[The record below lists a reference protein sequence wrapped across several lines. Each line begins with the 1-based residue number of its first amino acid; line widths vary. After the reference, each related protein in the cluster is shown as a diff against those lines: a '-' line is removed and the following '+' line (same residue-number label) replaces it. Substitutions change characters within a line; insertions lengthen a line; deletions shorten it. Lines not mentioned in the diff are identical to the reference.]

1 MLAMESR
8 TALFRALQTGA
19 TVVTP
24 NNRLSNQLLYDY
36 SKKYPALAQEK
47 PRCLPYQAFLRS
59 LFLDLRHRD
68 AHKEHPVV
76 LTPLQKSHLFR
87 QILANEPSFS
97 CQDGLLSE
105 VEEAFTRCQHWLVD
119 PHHRAFEDTPQWLQ
133 FQEWL
138 QQFQQQLHAMNA
150 MTEEQLA
157 PYLLAQQSSFCI
169 ASIVWCCFDDY
180 TPQQRALQEALEA
193 EGCVQ
198 YYYDIPEENPTVS
211 YRFTAAD
218 EQDEYL
224 HMISWLKHRLTAGDE
239 RIGVVVPDL
248 QTHSQRLKRFLHRHL
263 PDLPFNLSLGKA
275 LSDYP
280 LVAHAL
286 TWLSLDKQPIS
297 NLTARLMLHSPFLAG
312 ARTESNAR
320 AQTMQDSRLLQEE
333 LIPFE
338 AFQKNLNETTPK
350 LGLLLEQLSHYPAE
364 ASPNAWATHFKTRLT
379 ALGFP
384 GEYPLS
390 SESYQCFQRLMMLF
404 DELQELALISPLMR
418 KKEAL
423 ESLQRLA
430 KSSIFQVKQ
439 PRTSIQILGLLEA
452 SGCTF
457 DSVWFCGL
465 TDQCLPQKVKLSAFI
480 PLSLQRD
487 LQMPHAVAS
496 RELQFAKQF
505 IERLQRGSNEIIF
518 SYPKLTGDLPELP
531 SPFIRHLPEWAQIKL
546 IPTTHQT
553 SLVSSEETYLL
564 PFADKEGVSGG
575 TALLANQ
582 AKCPFRAF
590 AAHRLHAKSSLDI
603 SEGPSRIER
612 GQITH
617 RIMDLLWQRL
627 GSQESLHNTP
637 PATLHQT
644 IEEIIHQALEPIT
657 YLRKHSF
664 PQLVQEVEH
673 ARLKRLVH
681 ECLQWEKER
690 PPFIV
695 EALEQEFTLTLG
707 GIDFRIRVD
716 RLDKTMSN
724 TKWVI
729 DYKSS
734 LPVGNPWY
742 EERPNEPQLL
752 LYALLDQNINALL
765 FLQLKAGRIVCSGL
779 SEEPTDLK
787 GMQHLKK
794 EKTWSSLQQEWHRE
808 LTKLAEEFRN
818 GHCLPK
824 PARESTCQQCDFPTL
839 CRIGLR

>member
-1 MLAMESR
+1 MLPMETRAELSH
-8 TALFRALQTGA
+8 ALQTGA
-19 TVVTP
+19 IVVTP

-36 SKKYPALAQEK
+36 SKKHPALAQEK

-59 LFLDLRHRD
+59 LFQDLCHRD
-68 AHKEHPVV
+68 AHTEHPVV

-87 QILANEPSFS
+87 QILSTDTSLS

-105 VEEAFTRCQHWLVD
+105 VEEAFTSCQHWLVD
-119 PHHRAFEDTPQWLQ
+119 THNSAFEDTTQWIQ
-133 FQEWL
+133 FREWL
-138 QQFQQQLHAMNA
+138 HQFQQQLHTMNA
-150 MTEEQLA
+150 ITEEQLA
-157 PYLLAQQSSFCI
+157 PYLIAQGGSFCI

-180 TPQQRALQEALEA
+180 TPQQRALQQALA
-193 EGCVQ
+193 SEGCRQ
-198 YYYDIPEENPTVS
+198 YHYDIPEESPTVS

-224 HMISWLKHRLTAGDE
+224 HMISWLKHRLAAGDE
-239 RIGVVVPDL
+239 RIGIVVPEL
-248 QTHSQRLKRFLHRHL
+248 QTHSQRLKRFLQRHL

-275 LSDYP
+275 LNDYP
-280 LVAHAL
+280 LIAHAL
-286 TWLSLDKQPIS
+286 TWLSLDGQPLS
-297 NLTARLMLHSPFLAG
+297 NLTARLILHSPFLAG
-312 ARTESNAR
+312 ARTESSMR

-338 AFQKNLNETTPK
+338 PFQKALKETTPR
-350 LGLLLEQLSHYPAE
+350 LGLLLEQLSNYPVE
-364 ASPNAWATHFKTRLT
+364 ASPNAWATHFKARLT

-384 GEYPLS
+384 GEYPLN
-390 SESYQCFQRLMMLF
+390 SESYQCFQRLVMLF

-423 ESLQRLA
+423 EALQRLA

-439 PRTSIQILGLLEA
+439 PRTSIQVLGLLEA

-465 TDQCLPQKVKLSAFI
+465 TDQCLPQRVKLSAFI

-487 LQMPHAVAS
+487 LKMPHAVAS

-505 IERLQRGSNEIIF
+505 IERLQRGSREIIF
-518 SYPKLTGDLPELP
+518 SYPKLSGDLPELP
-531 SPFIRHLPEWAQIKL
+531 SPFIAHLAEWAQTKL
-546 IPTTHQT
+546 IPTADQT
-553 SLVSSEETYLL
+553 SLVSFEDTYLL
-564 PFADKEGVSGG
+564 PFTDNEAVSGG

-603 SEGPSRIER
+603 SEGPSHIER

-627 GSQESLHNTP
+627 GSQENLYNTSP
-637 PATLHQT
+637 EMLHQT
-644 IEEIIHQALEPIT
+644 IEEAIHQALEPIT
-657 YLRKHSF
+657 CLRKHSF
-664 PQLVQEVEH
+664 PLLVQEVEH

-681 ECLQWEKER
+681 ECLLWEKER

-729 DYKSS
+729 DYKST
-734 LPVGNPWY
+734 LPVSNPWY

-765 FLQLKAGRIVCSGL
+765 FVQLKAGRIVCSGL
-779 SEEPTDLK
+779 SEETTTLK

-794 EKTWSSLQQEWHRE
+794 DETWPSLQQEWHRE

-818 GHCLPK
+818 GPCLPK
-824 PARESTCQQCDFPTL
+824 PARESACQRCDFPTL